1 MALAR
6 AIIIKLMTIY
16 DRIGDCIYCV
26 VDEVKF
32 WGEVLASVMEWDE
45 ESQAK
50 WAEGQFEKMRDS
62 INRDNGG
69 QGTEMRCTK
78 RD

>member
-26 VDEVKF
+26 VDEIKF
-32 WGEVLASVMEWDE
+32 WAEVLAAVMEWDE

-50 WAEGQFEKMRDS
+50 WAEGQYEKLRESMSSD
-62 INRDNGG
+62 I
-69 QGTEMRCTK
+69 
-78 RD
+78 